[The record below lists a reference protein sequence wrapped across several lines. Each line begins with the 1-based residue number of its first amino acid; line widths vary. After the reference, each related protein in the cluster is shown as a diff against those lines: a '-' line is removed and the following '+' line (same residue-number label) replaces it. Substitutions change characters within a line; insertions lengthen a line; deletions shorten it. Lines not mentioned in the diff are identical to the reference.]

1 MDEEVPVSRTA
12 VIKEVTTQ
20 HLESTYTCVA
30 KNHFG
35 NVSVT
40 IRLKKKN
47 KGNIFKSLLH
57 NSCVNYAADLDINGK
72 T

>member
-1 MDEEVPVSRTA
+1 MDEEVLVTRTA

-30 KNHFG
+30 KNRFG

-47 KGNIFKSLLH
+47 KGNIVFQVL
-57 NSCVNYAADLDINGK
+57 AAQQLCK
-72 T
+72 LCC